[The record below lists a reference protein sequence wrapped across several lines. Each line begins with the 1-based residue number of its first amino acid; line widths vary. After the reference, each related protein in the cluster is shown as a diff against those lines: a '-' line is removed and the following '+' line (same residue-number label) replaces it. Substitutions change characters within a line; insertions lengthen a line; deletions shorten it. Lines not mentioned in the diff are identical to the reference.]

1 MNDIDL
7 WTGTINLFLIFGV
20 VMALAIT
27 MYMKP
32 GRFMKQKIPKNEE
45 WLHAPG
51 MKAKLARADEW
62 FRDNPPSE
70 TDLDELERQLE
81 EHQVIT
87 HVTPAGANIFLDLG
101 FPPNEAEALLAE
113 SDRQIAE
120 KVGIPTGQI
129 KSFGPVG
136 PKYEVGKPLCKLDDG
151 DWMVEVTLVESGE
164 KGECRLSKI
173 HQDPAAI

>member
-1 MNDIDL
+1 
-7 WTGTINLFLIFGV
+7 
-20 VMALAIT
+20 
-27 MYMKP
+27 
-32 GRFMKQKIPKNEE
+32 MKQTSPDYEK
-45 WLHAPG
+45 WLHTPEE
-51 MKAKLARADEW
+51 KAKLERADEW
-62 FRDNPPSE
+62 MNNTPCRE
-70 TDLDELERQLE
+70 TNLDELERQLE
-81 EHQVIT
+81 EHQVIS

-101 FPPNEAEALLAE
+101 FPPDEAEALLAE

-164 KGECRLSKI
+164 KAEYRLSKI